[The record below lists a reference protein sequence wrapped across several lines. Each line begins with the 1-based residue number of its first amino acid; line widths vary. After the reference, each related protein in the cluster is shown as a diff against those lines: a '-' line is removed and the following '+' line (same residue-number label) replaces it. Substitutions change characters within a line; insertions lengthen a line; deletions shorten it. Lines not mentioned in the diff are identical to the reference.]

1 MNGTRCI
8 TLFACVALACA
19 AQQPDLARAQRA
31 MSRELIARGDYRGA
45 FAAVDPVC
53 REHPRDAE
61 ALTLRG
67 SIYREQGLMTEAQG
81 DLEEAARL
89 APKSAST
96 QSALAILYDMARE
109 GERALEHH
117 RIAAELEPKNPS
129 YQNNLGFSLFARGRA
144 REAIAVLSEALRNAP
159 TDTRIRNNLG
169 FCYAAVGDL
178 PRAAEQFER
187 AGNKSQARN
196 NLGYAYER
204 RGNAAQ
210 AFQLYVE
217 ALRLDPASQVARQN
231 LSRVARQLNRDLP
244 SDLTKSPQG

>member
-1 MNGTRCI
+1 MNGTRWF
-8 TLFACVALACA
+8 TLVTFISVACA
-19 AQQPDLARAQRA
+19 ARQPDIARAQRA
-31 MSRELIARGDYRGA
+31 MARELIARGDYRGA

-61 ALTLRG
+61 ALALRG
-67 SIYREQGLMTEAQG
+67 SIYREQGLLTEARG
-81 DLEEAARL
+81 DLEEAARI

-96 QSALAILYDMARE
+96 HSALAILYDMMGD

-117 RIAAELEPKNPS
+117 RIAADLEPKNPT
-129 YQNNLGFSLFARGRA
+129 YLNNLGFSLFARARA

-169 FCYAAVGDL
+169 FCYAAVGEL

-231 LSRVARQLNRDLP
+231 LSRVARQLNRELP
-244 SDLTKSPQG
+244 SDLAKPPQG